1 MGPFIVFEG
10 CEGSGK
16 STQVER
22 LAKRLAESSR
32 DLIITYEPGG
42 TAIGEELRRAL
53 IRHRDIPMAPSTE
66 LFLFGAARAQLTRE
80 VILPA
85 LQRGAVVVCDRYA
98 ASSLAYQ
105 GYGRGMTLD
114 TVRAVNSAATLG
126 LAPDIVFLL
135 DVPPAL
141 ALTRKKR
148 EPDRF
153 EREDSGFHERVRK
166 GYLALAAQE
175 PERWIVLN
183 GLQPIDDTAST
194 IWTHVSQLID

>member
-22 LAKRLAESSR
+22 LARRLANGSR
-32 DLIITYEPGG
+32 EVITTYEPGG
-42 TAIGEELRRAL
+42 TAIGEELRQAL
-53 IRHRDIPMAPSTE
+53 IRHRENPMGPTTE

-80 VILPA
+80 IILPA

-105 GYGRGMTLD
+105 GYGRGIDLD
-114 TVRAVNSAATLG
+114 TVQVVNNAATLG

-141 ALTRKKR
+141 ALTRKKK

-153 EREDSGFHERVRK
+153 EREDGGFHDRVRK
-166 GYLALAAQE
+166 GYLTLAAQE

-194 IWTHVSQLID
+194 IWTHVSQLMD